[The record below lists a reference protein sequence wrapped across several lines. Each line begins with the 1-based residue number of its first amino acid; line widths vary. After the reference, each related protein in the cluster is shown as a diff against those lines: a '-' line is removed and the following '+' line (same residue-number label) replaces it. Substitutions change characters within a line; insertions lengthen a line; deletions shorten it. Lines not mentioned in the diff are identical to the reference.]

1 MKLQTFLFLIL
12 AAAVVLIYVFRDDT
26 VLVEDDSK
34 RVIDSLKT
42 VIETQ
47 RQERET
53 LALEIKTLNEDLLE
67 HRTKLQANQEKLNKL
82 KRTYNEKMDS
92 IRHMSHGDI
101 QLYFTNRYQDK

>member
-12 AAAVVLIYVFRDDT
+12 AVAIVLIYVFRDNT

-34 RVIDSLKT
+34 RIIDSLKT

-47 RQERET
+47 KQEREI
-53 LALEIKTLNEDLLE
+53 LAIEIKTLNDDLLE

-101 QLYFTNRYQDK
+101 QLYFTNRYENK

>member
-12 AAAVVLIYVFRDDT
+12 AAAVLLIYIFRDNT
-26 VLVEDDSK
+26 VLVEDNSK

-47 RQERET
+47 KKDRES
-53 LALEIKTLNEDLLE
+53 LSLEIKTLNEDLLE
-67 HRTKLQANQEKLNKL
+67 ERSKLQANQQKLNNL

-101 QLYFTNRYQDK
+101 QLYFTKRYETK